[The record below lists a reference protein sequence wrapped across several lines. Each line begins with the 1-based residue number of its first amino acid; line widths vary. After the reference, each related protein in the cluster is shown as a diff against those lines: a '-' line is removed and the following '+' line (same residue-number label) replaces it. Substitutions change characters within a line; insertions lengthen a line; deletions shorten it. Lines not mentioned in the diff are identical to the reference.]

1 MENKSILHYPRLD
14 TVLMVED
21 TLRKAEE
28 YPSKRQLWLALEK
41 KVKGRLEK
49 DIKKIIEYPEIGKPI
64 SYAFNGDRTA
74 RIPPFRLIYAIKG
87 NSLILLRFEHRG
99 DVYG

>member
-1 MENKSILHYPRLD
+1 MVIRVDRIVYTSKFEHEVR
-14 TVLMVED
+14 TVVD
-21 TLRKAEE
+21 
-28 YPSKRQLWLALEK
+28 K
-41 KVKGRLEK
+41 KVKESLEK

-74 RIPPFRLIYAIKG
+74 RILSFRLIYAIKD
-87 NSLILLRFEHRG
+87 NRLILLRFEHRG

>member
-1 MENKSILHYPRLD
+1 MVIRVDRIVYTTEFEHEVRTVVD
-14 TVLMVED
+14 T
-21 TLRKAEE
+21 
-28 YPSKRQLWLALEK
+28 

>member
-1 MENKSILHYPRLD
+1 MVIRVDRIVYTSEFELEVR
-14 TVLMVED
+14 TVVD
-21 TLRKAEE
+21 
-28 YPSKRQLWLALEK
+28 K

>member
-1 MENKSILHYPRLD
+1 MVIRVDRIVYTSKFEHEVR
-14 TVLMVED
+14 TVVD
-21 TLRKAEE
+21 
-28 YPSKRQLWLALEK
+28 K
-41 KVKGRLEK
+41 KVKESLEK

-64 SYAFNGDRTA
+64 IYAFNGDRTA

>member
-1 MENKSILHYPRLD
+1 MVIRVDRIVYTSEFEHEVR
-14 TVLMVED
+14 TVVD
-21 TLRKAEE
+21 
-28 YPSKRQLWLALEK
+28 K